1 MKTKKI
7 GCIRATLASL
17 TNSLL
22 ELIHS
27 RGFMERAR
35 QHPADFTRNRKMNL
49 PQLVIF
55 MMNLLRSSVQTALD
69 RFFDVAGTPDV
80 EMTQQSF
87 SEARQKLNP
96 EACRELFL
104 HTAAQVYAH
113 DVDRWNGMALIA
125 IDGSKLQLPNDKQLL
140 EKYGGTGPTASSPTA
155 QASIAYDMLNHVIVD
170 AEIEPLSIGEQELA
184 ARHIKRIAQTE
195 GIGEALVILDRGY
208 SSVELMGQVEEKE
221 LKFLIRLRRKFN
233 AGIDALGNGVHE
245 YKLSYS
251 QGILKVRVIKFAL
264 PSGEIETLVTNL
276 TDAGMGIKDFE
287 ELYFMR
293 WPVETKY
300 GEIKLKLEVENFSG
314 RTEVA
319 IQQDFFITMMLSN
332 IIAVGALEAQPA
344 VDTAREGKKNKHRY
358 KVNVNHAIGTFKDRF
373 ILALLETD
381 PEKRAAQIQKIIKLL
396 CKHVV
401 PERKGRSSP
410 RNPSPRKARFHHNM
424 KSNC

>member
-1 MKTKKI
+1 
-7 GCIRATLASL
+7 
-17 TNSLL
+17 
-22 ELIHS
+22 
-27 RGFMERAR
+27 
-35 QHPADFTRNRKMNL
+35 
-49 PQLVIF
+49 